1 MESIIN
7 IHMHIHMQRSVHVTG
22 LFVSVVSYILHK
34 LISHPY
40 THRQAIMGSIRR
52 HKHAMSALLA
62 EYIDKDD
69 VESTKALNEEAKR

>member
-1 MESIIN
+1 
-7 IHMHIHMQRSVHVTG
+7 
-22 LFVSVVSYILHK
+22 
-34 LISHPY
+34 
-40 THRQAIMGSIRR
+40 MGSIRR